1 MARGLQKWADQKSSR
16 MSRDLIGPRA
26 RGRGSAAATAAGF
39 LMSEAAVDI
48 AAHVVRLI
56 NEAKLCASGGDK
68 LTRLRSVEELLRSDT
83 GAPLLHEYAPHVAEF
98 KVRDE

>member
-1 MARGLQKWADQKSSR
+1 MARGLQKCADPKSSR
-16 MSRDLIGPRA
+16 MARDLIGRA
-26 RGRGSAAATAAGF
+26 RGGSAAATAAGF